1 MKIAISVS
9 RISQSFNL
17 YIVHFSQN
25 DIKVHLLTTAFLQH
39 SLFFIQKKRH
49 RNTIGRRRRR
59 SIAIPLSLFIIYYL
73 PFSYFISPIRFLTRA
88 STSSAPNTA
97 LPATNISTPASLI
110 SFIFASPTPPSIS
123 ISNL

>member
-1 MKIAISVS
+1 MEIATSIS

-17 YIVHFSQN
+17 YIVHFNQN
-25 DIKVHLLTTAFLQH
+25 DIKVHLSTTAFLQH
-39 SLFFIQKKRH
+39 SLFFIQKRH
-49 RNTIGRRRRR
+49 RNTVWRRRRR
-59 SIAIPLSLFIIYYL
+59 SIAIPLSLFIIHYL